1 MQFYRGEALVLV
13 SPLLVV
19 PTERTDHTEAYGI
32 KVLEYTERIDAARHT
47 TEGTEL
53 IACVASP
60 RLSMAKGSCTCISL
74 LVVHH
79 SAQTNKHSFLWIL
92 ASRSVGYSV
101 DSKSFMPVGFCVVCA
116 FCGNYIQK
124 NYK

>member
-1 MQFYRGEALVLV
+1 MQFALVLV

-47 TEGTEL
+47 AEGTEL

-60 RLSMAKGSCTCISL
+60 RLNMVRRLGG
-74 LVVHH
+74 
-79 SAQTNKHSFLWIL
+79 
-92 ASRSVGYSV
+92 ASNH
-101 DSKSFMPVGFCVVCA
+101 
-116 FCGNYIQK
+116 FCGFLHREA
-124 NYK
+124 

>member
-19 PTERTDHTEAYGI
+19 PTERTDHTEAYGL
-32 KVLEYTERIDAARHT
+32 KLLESTERIDAARHT

-60 RLSMAKGSCTCISL
+60 RLSMVRRLWRRK
-74 LVVHH
+74 
-79 SAQTNKHSFLWIL
+79 QSFLWIL
-92 ASRSVGYSV
+92 ASRSVGHSV
-101 DSKSFMPVGFCVVCA
+101 DSKSLSP
-116 FCGNYIQK
+116 
-124 NYK
+124 